1 MRGLSLVAALGTGLV
16 ASAAG
21 AAQLA
26 PHQQPTAA
34 NDPCAQVRADV
45 QQKAQ
50 AHAQQTGRGVQP
62 DAVQEQAAEAGCPSV
77 GSGAPTPD
85 KDARDI
91 DEMYDRLMKQSA
103 EDLKAL
109 PPQARQ
115 PE

>member
-1 MRGLSLVAALGTGLV
+1 MRGVSLVVALGIGLL
-16 ASAAG
+16 ASAA
-21 AAQLA
+21 AAQQQ

-34 NDPCAQVRADV
+34 DDPCARVRADV
-45 QQKAQ
+45 QQRAQ

-62 DAVQEQAAEAGCPSV
+62 DAVQEQAAAAGCPTAAP
-77 GSGAPTPD
+77 GAPTPD

-103 EDLKAL
+103 EDLKGL